1 MNQPTMQPT
10 GSTSDITFAL
20 IIQITMITAFI
31 LMSITYFY
39 NKRRD
44 ADTKVK

>member
-1 MNQPTMQPT
+1 MNQPTQAS
-10 GSTSDITFAL
+10 STSDITFAL

-39 NKRRD
+39 NKRSNGDRKD
-44 ADTKVK
+44 K